1 MNKKYN
7 KNKVFRFI
15 EHTADVGVVVYGKSL
30 TELFQNAAESF
41 FSVLIEL
48 KNIHGEES
56 RRFSIDAPGL
66 EELLVSWLNEFL
78 YLFETQGLLFS
89 RFEIKNLSHE
99 HLEATA
105 WGEKYTAEKH
115 SIKRVIKAVTFHQ
128 LSIQK
133 QKGRWKT
140 QIIFDL

>member
-1 MNKKYN
+1 MRKK
-7 KNKVFRFI
+7 FRFI
-15 EHTADVGVVVYGKSL
+15 DHTADIGVVVYGKTL

-41 FSVLIEL
+41 FSVLLKL
-48 KNIHGEES
+48 KNIHEKES
-56 RRFSIDAPGL
+56 RSFSLDAPGL

-89 RFEIKNLSHE
+89 RFEIKNLSKE

-105 WGEKYTAEKH
+105 WGEKYVEGKH
-115 SIKRVIKAVTFHQ
+115 PIKRVIKAVTFHQ
-128 LSIQK
+128 LKIAEK
-133 QKGRWKT
+133 NGRWQT

>member
-1 MNKKYN
+1 MRKK
-7 KNKVFRFI
+7 FRFI
-15 EHTADVGVVVYGKSL
+15 DHTADVGVVVYGKSL
-30 TELFQNAAESF
+30 TELFQNAAQSF

-48 KNIHGEES
+48 KNIHEKES
-56 RRFSIDAPGL
+56 RSFSLDAPEL

-89 RFEIKNLSHE
+89 RFEIKKLSSE
-99 HLEATA
+99 RLEATA
-105 WGEKYTAEKH
+105 WGEKYAAEKH
-115 SIKRVIKAVTFHQ
+115 SIKRIIKAVTFHQ

-133 QKGRWKT
+133 QRGRWKT

>member
-1 MNKKYN
+1 MRKR
-7 KNKVFRFI
+7 FRFI
-15 EHTADVGVVVYGKSL
+15 DHTADIGVLVYGKSL
-30 TELFQNAAESF
+30 TELFQNAAQSF

-48 KNIHGEES
+48 KNIHEEKS
-56 RRFSIDAPGL
+56 RTFSLDAPGL

-89 RFEIKNLSHE
+89 RFDIKNLSQE
-99 HLEATA
+99 HLDATA

-115 SIKRVIKAVTFHQ
+115 PIKRIIKAVTFHN
-128 LSIQK
+128 LFIQK
-133 QKGRWKT
+133 QKGMWKT

>member
-1 MNKKYN
+1 MRKK
-7 KNKVFRFI
+7 FRFI
-15 EHTADVGVVVYGKSL
+15 DHTADIGVVVYGKSL

-48 KNIHGEES
+48 KNIHEEES
-56 RRFSIDAPGL
+56 RTFSLNAPGL

-89 RFEIKNLSHE
+89 RFEIKNLTKE

-115 SIKRVIKAVTFHQ
+115 PIKRIIKAVTFHQ
-128 LSIQK
+128 LFIQK
-133 QKGRWKT
+133 QRGRWKT

>member
-1 MNKKYN
+1 MNKKHN
-7 KNKVFRFI
+7 KNKGFRFI
-15 EHTADVGVVVYGKSL
+15 DHTADIGVVVYGKSL
-30 TELFQNAAESF
+30 TELFQNAAQSF

-48 KNIHGEES
+48 KNIHEEKS
-56 RRFSIDAPGL
+56 RTFSLDAPGL

-89 RFEIKNLSHE
+89 RFDIKNLSQE
-99 HLEATA
+99 HLDATA

-115 SIKRVIKAVTFHQ
+115 PIKRIIKAVTFHN
-128 LSIQK
+128 LFIQK
-133 QKGRWKT
+133 QKGMWKT

>member
-1 MNKKYN
+1 MRKK
-7 KNKVFRFI
+7 FRFI
-15 EHTADVGVVVYGKSL
+15 DHTADVGVVVYGKNL
-30 TELFQNAAESF
+30 IELFHNAAESF
-41 FSVLIEL
+41 FSVLIDL
-48 KNIHGEES
+48 KNIRETES
-56 RRFSIDAPGL
+56 RRFSLDAPGL

-89 RFEIKNLSHE
+89 RFEIKNLSKK

-115 SIKRVIKAVTFHQ
+115 PIKRIIKAVTFHQ

-133 QKGRWKT
+133 QKGIWET

>member
-7 KNKVFRFI
+7 INKGFRFI
-15 EHTADVGVVVYGKSL
+15 DHTADVGVVVYGKSL
-30 TELFQNAAESF
+30 TELFQNAAQSF

-48 KNIHGEES
+48 KNIHEEES
-56 RRFSIDAPGL
+56 RSFSLDAPGL

-89 RFEIKNLSHE
+89 RFEIKNLGKE

-115 SIKRVIKAVTFHQ
+115 PIKRIIKAVTFHQ
-128 LSIQK
+128 LTITEKNGCWQT
-133 QKGRWKT
+133 R
-140 QIIFDL
+140 IIYDL

>member
-7 KNKVFRFI
+7 INKGFRFI
-15 EHTADVGVVVYGKSL
+15 DHTADIGVVIFGESL
-30 TELFQNAAESF
+30 PELFQHAAESF

-48 KNIHGEES
+48 RNIHEKES
-56 RRFSIDAPGL
+56 HSFSLDAPGL

-78 YLFETQGLLFS
+78 YLFETQGLLFR
-89 RFEIKNLSHE
+89 RFEIKNLNKE
-99 HLEATA
+99 HLEAVA

-115 SIKRVIKAVTFHQ
+115 HIKRVIKAVTFHQ

-133 QKGRWKT
+133 QRGRWKA